1 MSRSEEAESAQSE
14 HRDSDDSEYEAGSS
28 STVATTT
35 CEEPKKK
42 PRYSCTFHPDS
53 NKFTWAI
60 VSRKGPTY
68 ARCTVCNR
76 DVSVAYGGT
85 KDLRKHEQTRVHQAV
100 QKSQSGSTSLTS
112 YFSSTRGPT
121 REQSVIEAEVKFGF
135 FLGEHHIPLC
145 VADHC
150 AKLFISMFP
159 DSAIAKSFKCGRKK
173 ATAVVEVVAQEVK
186 QGILSRLEESQFF
199 SIQIDETTDI
209 GVNQQ
214 CGVMLRF
221 FDNTEGKV
229 RCTFYNLVT
238 LESATAD
245 GIFQCLDKLF
255 SDDGVLKYSNL
266 VGLGSDGASVMLGS
280 RNSVLTRLQTEQPAV
295 VSFHCNCHIAAL
307 IANHACKELP
317 DYLDDLTVQIWY
329 FFQKSPKRQRVF
341 QEFQQFVDVKPHKLL
356 KAGQTRW
363 LSLEICVNRLLE
375 QYDTLLS
382 YFRSSSENLATV
394 RRITQSLE
402 NPLSRLFLMFLSDA
416 LPVIN
421 IFNKMMQQQSP
432 ALHSLKPEVHSFF
445 ILRFMNPE
453 VLQIPLKDIDL
464 KDTSAY
470 KPLEQVFVGEK
481 AQRYLSDSDLSSS
494 QIKNFHSICQK
505 FWIAGTSYAMK
516 KLPVSHDLLNSISW
530 IQPFTK

>member
-1 MSRSEEAESAQSE
+1 MSTSVSDETEAEPGHHDSE
-14 HRDSDDSEYEAGSS
+14 FTDDSEYEASSS
-28 STVATTT
+28 STVATCSSTPLS
-35 CEEPKKK
+35 EEPKKR
-42 PRYSCTFHPDS
+42 PRYSCTFHSES

-76 DVSVAYGGT
+76 DVSVV
-85 KDLRKHEQTRVHQAV
+85 DLRKHEQTRAF
-100 QKSQSGSTSLTS
+100 QKSQSGATSLTS
-112 YFSSTRGPT
+112 YFTSTRGPT
-121 REQSVIEAEVKFGF
+121 REQSVIEAEVKFSY

-150 AKLFISMFP
+150 AKLFVSMFP

-173 ATAVVEVVAQEVK
+173 ATAVVEVVVHEVK
-186 QGILSRLEESQFF
+186 QGILSRLKESQFF

-209 GVNQQ
+209 GINQQ

-221 FDNTEGKV
+221 FDTTEGKV
-229 RCTFYNLVT
+229 RCTFYKLVT

-245 GIFQCLDKLF
+245 GIFQCLDNLF
-255 SDDGVLKYSNL
+255 SDDGPLKYSNL

-280 RNSVLTRLQTEQPAV
+280 RNSVLTRLQTEQPRI

-317 DYLDDLTVQIWY
+317 GYLDDLTVQIWY

-375 QYDTLLS
+375 QYEALLS

-432 ALHSLKPEVHSFF
+432 ALHSLKQEVHSFLKKL
-445 ILRFMNPE
+445 ILRFMKPK
-453 VLQIPLKDIDL
+453 VLQVPLRDIDL
-464 KDTSAY
+464 NDTSLY
-470 KPLEQVFVGEK
+470 
-481 AQRYLSDSDLSSS
+481 R
-494 QIKNFHSICQK
+494 
-505 FWIAGTSYAMK
+505 TSLHWRK
-516 KLPVSHDLLNSISW
+516 STEVS
-530 IQPFTK
+530 F